1 MSVEVAPKSFELTRP
16 AEPPAGEARFGEFH
30 DLRVAGVFK
39 SFDDCEILHGV
50 NLQVPSG
57 RSVVLLGPSGC
68 GKTTLLRVIAG
79 LETLL
84 SGTVRIGNRLLSGEG
99 VHVPPEQRRIGMLFQ
114 ERTLFPHLSVARNVG
129 FGLPR
134 AGRARKVSELLEM
147 VDLSGFEKR
156 LPNSLSGGQQQRVAM
171 ARALAPCPRVLLMDE
186 PFQGLD
192 ACLRRELC
200 GEVRSM
206 LSSVGATAVIVTHN
220 PEEAFLLGDEVA
232 IMRDGLILQQGTP
245 SELFRTPASPWVASF
260 IGEANFLSGT
270 ASGSLVST
278 AIGDVPIDE
287 IRIGEVG
294 VLVRPSQIT
303 FLDSSAPGGVPGVV
317 EFGRFLGHVSEYRV
331 RVNGEK
337 IIARS
342 SRFPQLQDGEV
353 VQVAYEGPPTIAY
366 PQQDFGQNL
375 SAVAEDE
382 QED

>member
-1 MSVEVAPKSFELTRP
+1 MSVEVAPKSLELTRP
-16 AEPPAGEARFGEFH
+16 AEPPAGEVRFGEFH
-30 DLRVAGVFK
+30 DLTAAGVCK
-39 SFDDCEILHGV
+39 SFDNCEILHGAD
-50 NLQVPSG
+50 LKVPSG
-57 RSVVLLGPSGC
+57 RSIVLLGPSGS

-79 LETLL
+79 LETLS

-99 VHVPPEQRRIGMLFQ
+99 VHVPPERRRIGMLFQ

-134 AGRARKVSELLEM
+134 ADRARKVSELLEM
-147 VDLSGFEKR
+147 VDLAGFEKR

-171 ARALAPCPRVLLMDE
+171 ARALAPRPRVLLMDE

-206 LSSVGATAVIVTHN
+206 LLSLGATAVIVTHN

-232 IMRDGLILQQGTP
+232 IMRDGLILQQGKP

-287 IRIGEVG
+287 TRIGEVG
-294 VLVRPSQIT
+294 VLVRPSQIA
-303 FLDSSAPGGVPGVV
+303 FLHSSAPGGVPGVV
-317 EFGRFLGHVSEYRV
+317 EFGRFLGHFSEYRV

-366 PQQDFGQNL
+366 PHKDFGQN
-375 SAVAEDE
+375 SS
-382 QED
+382 